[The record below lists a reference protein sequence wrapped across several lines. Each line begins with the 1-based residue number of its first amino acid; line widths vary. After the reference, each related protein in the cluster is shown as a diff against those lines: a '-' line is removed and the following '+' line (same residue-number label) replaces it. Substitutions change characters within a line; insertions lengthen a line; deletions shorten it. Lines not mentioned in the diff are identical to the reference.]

1 MNIQNLLDS
10 IKNRNLSHS
19 NYILCGEEEFFIDKI
34 EASFLNH
41 TIPQEEK
48 VFNQK
53 VLYGKETNVL
63 SLITTLKSFPMI
75 GSHQLIILK
84 DADKM
89 DKIHELEKYFQN
101 PIATSIFVI
110 CYKKKTID
118 KRKKWVKLFQKAGFL
133 FESKKIYDYQ
143 ISKLIQIDLND
154 KNLKIEK
161 SAEALLV
168 SHLGINL
175 SKISNAITK
184 LARIVSDNVISVSD
198 VQDHIGV
205 HREYNNFELQNAL
218 GEKDTNKIISIMSY
232 FSSNPNSFPLPPIIG
247 ALFSFFSKLLIIHS
261 LNSVSDKAIAQK
273 LNIHPYFLANYK
285 KGCSNY
291 SFDNCLRIVS
301 VLKKYDLKFKGI
313 QSNGSNDLLKGLIFD
328 ILFY

>member
-19 NYILCGEEEFFIDKI
+19 NYILFGEEEFFIDKI

-89 DKIHELEKYFQN
+89 DKIHELEKYFHN
-101 PIATSIFVI
+101 PIENSIFVI

-118 KRKKWVKLFQKAGFL
+118 KRKKWIKLFQKSGLL

-143 ISKLIQIDLND
+143 ISKLIQIDLKE
-154 KNLKIEK
+154 KNLKIHK
-161 SAEALLV
+161 SAEALLI
-168 SHLGINL
+168 SHLGVNL
-175 SKISNAITK
+175 SKISNALNK
-184 LARIVSDNVISVSD
+184 LSKIVLDNVITASD
-198 VQDHIGV
+198 VQDHIGI

-218 GEKDTNKIISIMSY
+218 AEKDTRKIISITSY
-232 FSSNPNSFPLPPIIG
+232 FSNNPNNFPLPPIIG

-261 LNSVSDKAIAQK
+261 LDAVSDKYIAEK
-273 LNIHPYFLANYK
+273 LKVHPYFLTNYK

-313 QSNGSNDLLKGLIFD
+313 QSNRPNDLLQGLIFD